1 MMSIFK
7 RKSPQEKL
15 QLKYQ
20 QLMKESF
27 QLSTSNRAKADE
39 KVAEAQKVLEQI
51 RELEQAQKN

>member
-7 RKSPQEKL
+7 RKSPKEKL
-15 QLKYQ
+15 QLKYE

-27 QLSTSNRAKADE
+27 QLSTSNRTKADE

-51 RELEQAQKN
+51 KELEQAQNN